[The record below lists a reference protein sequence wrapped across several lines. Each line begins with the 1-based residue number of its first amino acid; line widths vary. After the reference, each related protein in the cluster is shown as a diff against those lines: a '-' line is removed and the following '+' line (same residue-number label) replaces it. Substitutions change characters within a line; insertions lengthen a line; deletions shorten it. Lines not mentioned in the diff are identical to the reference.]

1 MAAQPEMSEDGQAEL
16 MQLIRSLEEK
26 PPPEQDLLEQA
37 IDLSFPAP
45 PAPTHSPTSSPPPS
59 APSATSSPPPSA
71 HSVATQPQPSTPRHT
86 FPEPG
91 GDR

>member
-1 MAAQPEMSEDGQAEL
+1 MAAQPEMTEDGQAEL

-37 IDLSFPAP
+37 IDLSFPA
-45 PAPTHSPTSSPPPS
+45 HSPTSSPPPS

>member
-1 MAAQPEMSEDGQAEL
+1 MAAQAEMNMDGQAEL
-16 MQLIRSLEEK
+16 IQLIRSLEEK
-26 PPPEQDLLEQA
+26 APPEQDLLEQA
-37 IDLSFPAP
+37 IDLSFPA
-45 PAPTHSPTSSPPPS
+45 PTSSPPPS

>member
-16 MQLIRSLEEK
+16 IQLIRSLEEK
-26 PPPEQDLLEQA
+26 PPPPEQDLLEQA
-37 IDLSFPAP
+37 IDLSFPA
-45 PAPTHSPTSSPPPS
+45 PTSSPPPS